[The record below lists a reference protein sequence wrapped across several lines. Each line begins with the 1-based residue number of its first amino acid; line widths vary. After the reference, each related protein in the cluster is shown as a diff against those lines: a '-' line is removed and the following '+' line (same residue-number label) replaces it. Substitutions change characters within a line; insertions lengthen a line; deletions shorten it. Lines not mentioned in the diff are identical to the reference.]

1 MEQQKLNMRAELF
14 RVACLGLVMAAAGS
28 AGCKNRKAAAAVDP
42 HSAEGILL
50 ALVYEAKQM
59 GEAATRSDLD
69 YVHGHIDYFGACLE
83 VFASSLNERQ
93 KQQVQSPLSEL
104 KGLSDKLDRSA
115 SKHQA
120 EATRDGMA
128 RLMTVLNQLERE
140 FDQMKQADPGLS
152 RRPPPAAQ
160 RPRAEA
166 GVGAD
171 LRVAVLDV
179 RDASGGQQP

>member
-1 MEQQKLNMRAELF
+1 MRAELF

-93 KQQVQSPLSEL
+93 KQQVQSPLREEANT
-104 KGLSDKLDRSA
+104 DRKS
-115 SKHQA
+115 
-120 EATRDGMA
+120 TR
-128 RLMTVLNQLERE
+128 LN
-140 FDQMKQADPGLS
+140 S
-152 RRPPPAAQ
+152 SH
-160 RPRAEA
+160 
-166 GVGAD
+166 V
-171 LRVAVLDV
+171 
-179 RDASGGQQP
+179 